1 MRLYAD
7 RPVLRTRQ
15 LTADLLLL
23 GWAVLW
29 VLVARTVHAAVL
41 VLAEPGV
48 QLESLGRS
56 IGDTMGDAAGVAGG
70 VPLVGDDLSS
80 PFRSLGASGD
90 GVAGAGQAVQ
100 DAVHTLAW
108 VLAVALVVIP
118 VGWHWCAG
126 CRGGWAGPAR
136 PRRSAGC
143 TWWTRTWRCWPPAPW
158 PPPRCR
164 RWPGCPAGTGAAW
177 HSGDGPA
184 RTAAVRALAD
194 LELRRLGLR
203 APVRRRCRPRA
214 AA

>member
-90 GVAGAGQAVQ
+90 GVAGAGRAVQ

-108 VLAVALVVIP
+108 VLAAALVVIP
-118 VGWHWCAG
+118 VGWALVRWV
-126 CRGGWAGPAR
+126 RWRLGWAREVAAVGRLHVVDPDLALLAARAVATAPLPAL
-136 PRRSAGC
+136 AGL
-143 TWWTRTWRCWPPAPW
+143 
-158 PPPRCR
+158 
-164 RWPGCPAGTGAAW
+164 PAGTGAAW

-203 APVRRRCRPRA
+203 DWSEGGVDRA
-214 AA
+214 QL